1 MKTYKKIFFLI
12 IACLIILFV
21 ILFLR
26 KGNNYILSG
35 ELKNCKEC
43 DLYLIERFE
52 GIETVLD
59 TIHAN
64 KKGKFKIKAN
74 TQSPTI
80 LTLRGKND
88 AILLIPMQKEKIKII
103 ADYENLATT
112 YKISGSE
119 ESIKLKTLN
128 DKKVKA
134 RFALK
139 NMSEQLK
146 STNKQDYDSV
156 RNVIQQRFNLLM
168 KSQRDFLISFI
179 NTNEGSLSTLVAL
192 YDSDLENIHL
202 IDPIKDKDVYEK
214 VLKGLKEN
222 YPNNKNTK
230 FLEHEVLR
238 LRQVTTKQQ

>member
-1 MKTYKKIFFLI
+1 MKKYKKIFCVIIALLI
-12 IACLIILFV
+12 IFFAVF
-21 ILFLR
+21 FLR
-26 KGNNYILSG
+26 ENNDYVLKG

-43 DLYLIERFE
+43 DLYLVERFE

-64 KKGKFKIKAN
+64 KNGKFKIERKA
-74 TQSPTI
+74 QDPTI

-88 AILLIPMQKEKIKII
+88 AILLLPMQKEKIKIT

-112 YKISGSE
+112 YQISGSE
-119 ESIKLKTLN
+119 ESLRLKTLN
-128 DKKVKA
+128 DKKIKA

-146 STNKQDYDSV
+146 ETSQEDYDSV

-168 KSQRDFLISFI
+168 QSQREFLIGFI
-179 NTNEGSLSTLVAL
+179 NTNVGSLSTLVAL

-214 VLKGLKEN
+214 VLSGLKDK
-222 YPNNKNTK
+222 YPENKNTK

-238 LRQVTTKQQ
+238 LRQITTEK